1 MDIKLVIIIVLSIVY
16 GLFELIMSLYQNRQ
30 KRIVKSGDRKSL
42 WILTIGITLGYWL
55 SFMIGAIKIGRIQPW
70 NLFFVMGMVFVFV
83 GLIVR
88 VTSIITLKRH
98 FTYTV
103 TTIANHELIE
113 KGLYKWIRH
122 PGYLGQL
129 MIFVGIAAS
138 LSNWLSVLFMII
150 PVFVGYAYRIKVEE
164 HFMIE
169 QFGQNYVDFQ
179 QRTKKLIPSIY

>member
-1 MDIKLVIIIVLSIVY
+1 MNIKLEIIIILSIVY
-16 GLFELIMSLYQNRQ
+16 GLFELMMSLYQKRQ
-30 KRIVKSGDRKSL
+30 KGIVKSGDKKSL

-55 SFMIGAIKIGRIQPW
+55 SFMIGATKIGRIQPW
-70 NLFFVMGMVFVFV
+70 NLYFVIGMILVFV
-83 GLIVR
+83 GLILR

-103 TTIANHELIE
+103 TAIANHELIE

-129 MIFVGIAAS
+129 MIFVGISAS

-164 HFMIE
+164 NFMME
-169 QFGQNYVDFQ
+169 QFGQKYLDFQ
-179 QRTKKLIPSIY
+179 KRTKKLIPMIY